1 MRTLKAL
8 LCLSALAGG
17 IAVTQAQ
24 NVYSL
29 NIVGYANVPNPAQYS
44 FMTTPFKV
52 TTAVSNGANEIII
65 NSGDKEGDQI
75 LIWNGASWNT
85 FVMNSAQPTGFE
97 DANGNGVPAPILD
110 SGLGFLY
117 NNQQGVSNN
126 ITFVGDVRTGTNN
139 ITLRASPIQ
148 AVGSPIPFA
157 GGVSSAL
164 QMNNATGVFD
174 ASEIQTLVRNEPA
187 GTVSGFFVS
196 VFNSGQASGT
206 GFENRN
212 GVSLDQPQI
221 KVGQGFFFNNQSGAP
236 ITWTQVLNTN
246 P

>member
-1 MRTLKAL
+1 
-8 LCLSALAGG
+8 
-17 IAVTQAQ
+17 VAQ

-29 NIVGYANVPNPAQYS
+29 NIVGYANVANPVQYS

-65 NSGDKEGDQI
+65 NSGDKEGDQL

-85 FVMNSAQPTGFE
+85 YVFNSTQPTGFE
-97 DANGNGVPAPILD
+97 NINGAAVGAPILD

-117 NNQQGVSNN
+117 NNQQGASNN
-126 ITFVGDVRTGTNN
+126 ITFVGEVRTGTNN
-139 ITLRASPIQ
+139 ITLRSSPIQ

-157 GGVSSAL
+157 GGISTSL
-164 QMNNATGVFD
+164 QMTNTAGAFD
-174 ASEIQTLVRNEPA
+174 GSEIQTLVRNEPA
-187 GTVSGFFVS
+187 GSVSGFAVS
-196 VFNSGQASGT
+196 VFSSGQAT

-212 GVSLDQPQI
+212 GTAIAEPQI
-221 KVGQGFFFNNQSGAP
+221 KVGQGFFFNNQSGGSL
-236 ITWTQVLNTN
+236 TWKQILN